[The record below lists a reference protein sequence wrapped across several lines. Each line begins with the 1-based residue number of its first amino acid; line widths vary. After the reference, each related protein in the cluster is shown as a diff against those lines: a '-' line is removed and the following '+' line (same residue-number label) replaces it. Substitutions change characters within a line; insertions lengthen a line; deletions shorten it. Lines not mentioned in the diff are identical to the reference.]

1 LLGAYRLRHSESET
15 KSRQKVHGL
24 GHHGRPDRPRRT
36 IRPTGVKTYVVRARP
51 RPTDR
56 QIMVTLGRA
65 GTLKLAAARKA
76 AWDALQQMQ
85 RGLNPNHEKR
95 KLVVESF
102 GALAEMYMAEEL
114 PQKRQGHQV
123 ARYIRADW
131 LGQIPHQT
139 KTWQGPRSV
148 WKTEWKDG
156 KDGIFRDRP
165 AVLITREDILA
176 RLNTI
181 RRSRGSYAAR
191 HALDAVRR
199 VFGFAANH
207 GHASIKV
214 SPAASLRD
222 KSVGL
227 TGAMM
232 RRQRVLTED
241 EIKSVWHAA
250 SDAGMFGALV
260 KVLLVT
266 AQRRDDWAEAK
277 WSELSGLDGDYPLL
291 TVPAARYKVGQTHEV
306 PLTPLA
312 VTRLDSLPRFAGS
325 DWIFTIN
332 GTHPRSTF
340 TRPKSKL
347 DEASGVTGW
356 TLHDLRRT
364 GRTLMANLEVA
375 DETAERVLGHSLG
388 GLMAT
393 YNVSRHRKQNM
404 AALVALGAEI
414 LRIVGEES
422 VGLNVMPL
430 RLAS

>member
-1 LLGAYRLRHSESET
+1 VKLELTDSVIRSLKPESKKYT
-15 KSRQKVHGL
+15 VWDTTADPTGL
-24 GHHGRPDRPRRT
+24 GVR

-76 AWDALQQMQ
+76 AWEALQQMQ
-85 RGLNPNHEKR
+85 RGLNPTHEKR

-131 LGQIPHQT
+131 LGQVPQQT

-156 KDGIFRDRP
+156 KDAIFRDRS
-165 AVLITREDILA
+165 AALITREDILV

-181 RRSRGSYAAR
+181 RRARGSYAAR

-207 GHASIKV
+207 GHAGIKV

-241 EIKSVWHAA
+241 EMKSVWQAA
-250 SDAGMFGALV
+250 CDAGMFGILV
-260 KVLLVT
+260 KLLLAT
-266 AQRRDDWAEAK
+266 AQRRDDWAEAR

-312 VTRLDSLPRFAGS
+312 VTLLNSLPRFAGS

-332 GTHPRSTF
+332 GTHPISTEDRPQGLGIGNVILGDARCAASLPSKRDFSVVVTSGAMRYRSPLK
-340 TRPKSKL
+340 RRGS
-347 DEASGVTGW
+347 SGI
-356 TLHDLRRT
+356 
-364 GRTLMANLEVA
+364 
-375 DETAERVLGHSLG
+375 LGSPW
-388 GLMAT
+388 
-393 YNVSRHRKQNM
+393 R
-404 AALVALGAEI
+404 
-414 LRIVGEES
+414 
-422 VGLNVMPL
+422 
-430 RLAS
+430 

>member
-1 LLGAYRLRHSESET
+1 MKLELTYSVIRGLKPESKKYT
-15 KSRQKVHGL
+15 VWDTTADPTGL
-24 GHHGRPDRPRRT
+24 GVR

-76 AWDALQQMQ
+76 AWEALQQMQ
-85 RGLNPNHEKR
+85 RGLNPTHEKR

-131 LGQIPHQT
+131 LGQVPHQT

-148 WKTEWKDG
+148 WKTKWQDSKDP
-156 KDGIFRDRP
+156 IFRDRP
-165 AVLITREDILA
+165 AALITREDILA

-181 RRSRGSYAAR
+181 RRARGSYAAR

-207 GHASIKV
+207 GHAGIKV

-232 RRQRVLTED
+232 RRPP
-241 EIKSVWHAA
+241 
-250 SDAGMFGALV
+250 AGNG
-260 KVLLVT
+260 
-266 AQRRDDWAEAK
+266 
-277 WSELSGLDGDYPLL
+277 
-291 TVPAARYKVGQTHEV
+291 PAPG
-306 PLTPLA
+306 
-312 VTRLDSLPRFAGS
+312 
-325 DWIFTIN
+325 
-332 GTHPRSTF
+332 
-340 TRPKSKL
+340 
-347 DEASGVTGW
+347 
-356 TLHDLRRT
+356 
-364 GRTLMANLEVA
+364 
-375 DETAERVLGHSLG
+375 
-388 GLMAT
+388 
-393 YNVSRHRKQNM
+393 
-404 AALVALGAEI
+404 
-414 LRIVGEES
+414 
-422 VGLNVMPL
+422 
-430 RLAS
+430 